1 MEFGIRSTLLAA
13 TVLAASFAAT
23 QAHAG
28 ISSTAQPHPNLLP
41 SCGEGDPNPPIQ
53 DVVRLRAAR
62 TLGATPEEIH
72 ARFASVVE
80 TNFSQGSTSL
90 ILSRLSDKEL
100 AGIARVY
107 KQSNAGLPPKLLD
120 VFASRLSAKELVRVA
135 GTFGVSDV
143 SAAVQRSAS
152 PSVATLYTA
161 RVAAGEVK
169 VPTTV
174 MPMSGP
180 APTRY
185 MTLEEIYLEFRTAPV
200 GSLGAGA
207 ALSETIIYAGGQ
219 VAAAAGI
226 GWEIGT
232 QVGSLIQEYDPSAW
246 DAIGGTT
253 AGVVE
258 RVQNAANSIT
268 NSTGVQ
274 RGINEHAADGMF
286 QYPVSSSNDPYGDW
300 DDTYDLGADEGD
312 GCFN

>member
-1 MEFGIRSTLLAA
+1 MEFRSTLLVAA
-13 TVLAASFAAT
+13 LLAASFGTT

-28 ISSTAQPHPNLLP
+28 ITPRAPHPNLLP

-53 DVVRLRAAR
+53 DVVRLRPAR
-62 TLGATPEEIH
+62 TLGTTPEEIH
-72 ARFASVVE
+72 AKFANVVE
-80 TNFSQGSTSL
+80 ANFTHGSPSQ
-90 ILSRLSDKEL
+90 IMSRLSDKEL

-107 KQSNAGLPPKLLD
+107 KQSNAGRPPKLLD
-120 VFASRLSAKELVRVA
+120 IMASRLSAKDLVRVA

-152 PSVATLYTA
+152 PSVAMLYTS

-169 VPTTV
+169 IPTTI

-200 GSLGAGA
+200 GSLGPGA
-207 ALSETIIYAGGQ
+207 ALSETVIYAGGNLI
-219 VAAAAGI
+219 AAWGVGSA
-226 GWEIGT
+226 IGT
-232 QVGSLIQEYDPSAW
+232 GIATLIQDNDPDAW

-258 RVQNAANSIT
+258 RVQNAANDISNT
-268 NSTGVQ
+268 SGTQ
-274 RGINEHAADGMF
+274 RGVAEHSADGMF
-286 QYPVSSSNDPYGDW
+286 NYPVSNSFNFYGDW
-300 DDTYDLGADEGD
+300 DVSDDMGNDMGM

>member
-1 MEFGIRSTLLAA
+1 MEFRSTLLAA
-13 TVLAASFAAT
+13 ALLAASFAAT

-28 ISSTAQPHPNLLP
+28 INPTAPHPNLMP

-53 DVVRLRAAR
+53 DVVRLRPAR
-62 TLGATPEEIH
+62 TLGTTPEEIH
-72 ARFASVVE
+72 AKFASVVE
-80 TNFSQGSTSL
+80 ANFANGSSSL

-107 KQSNAGLPPKLLD
+107 KQSNAGRPPKLLD
-120 VFASRLSAKELVRVA
+120 IMASRLSAKELVRVA

-161 RVAAGEVK
+161 RVATGEVK
-169 VPTTV
+169 IPTTI

-232 QVGSLIQEYDPSAW
+232 QVGSLIQEYDPAAW

-300 DDTYDLGADEGD
+300 DSTYDLGADEGD